1 MFPAT
6 SLPRRISNFGF
17 RISDF
22 VLSETSGDNRE
33 IRNSKSANPKLIW
46 NSWQDS
52 NPHLRRS
59 KRRTL
64 PIELQEREDC
74 RFSISNCQLLL
85 PKTNW
90 KSAIGNRQCFQLAI
104 GNDFGRGGQNRTVT
118 TSAQDSDACI
128 TPHPDEDQFRVP
140 SSEFR
145 VQKCWF
151 QLETLNS
158 KLETVSSF
166 HADHLLDLGDDFDQ
180 VFLVLHHLFD

>member
-128 TPHPDEDQFRVP
+128 TPHPELVKDEVGRMKDENEECRTLHP
-140 SSEFR
+140 SSFR
-145 VQKCWF
+145 LHPFTQTTCLISATTLTRSFWF
-151 QLETLNS
+151 FIT
-158 KLETVSSF
+158 SSI
-166 HADHLLDLGDDFDQ
+166 DL
-180 VFLVLHHLFD
+180 

>member
-64 PIELQEREDC
+64 PIELQERETL
-74 RFSISNCQLLL
+74 SIFDCQLPIASA
-85 PKTNW
+85 PKT
-90 KSAIGNRQCFQLAI
+90 S
-104 GNDFGRGGQNRTVT
+104 
-118 TSAQDSDACI
+118 
-128 TPHPDEDQFRVP
+128 
-140 SSEFR
+140 
-145 VQKCWF
+145 
-151 QLETLNS
+151 
-158 KLETVSSF
+158 
-166 HADHLLDLGDDFDQ
+166 
-180 VFLVLHHLFD
+180 